1 MGGVLKEK
9 SQFSSIKY
17 LKFFPQK
24 ISRKM
29 SRIYNRK
36 KKEKNFQKFPKLCVQ
51 KIDKIFVRNLYL
63 KINKYIIII

>member
-1 MGGVLKEK
+1 
-9 SQFSSIKY
+9 
-17 LKFFPQK
+17 
-24 ISRKM
+24 M